1 MKYATAFTGGVQLRG
16 FENIGNIAVDIEGSG
31 DYSRGNFVGG
41 ILNSYDNNGYIIISD
56 TTTSDLV
63 GRTTGGGGIG
73 ARDDVPTFW
82 VSKLKTDI
90 SFLNL
95 VNNLP
100 VRKALRESNFAN
112 NANDLFLACDWLLQN
127 GYWTSYKAESIVDNA
142 TLVVYNSP
150 NFDIPAYQGVNRNSD
165 FTIEWWARLDV
176 DNNSVA
182 WSIGSNLTHA
192 VSIESGIMNYWID
205 GSVALSA
212 QLPQPYLGNWSYF
225 TVNRYKDSMGIF
237 QDGTALNYGPY
248 SDAIPTGGLPLYLGS
263 KGDDGVFKGK
273 MSNFRWS
280 NKTLRSI
287 PGNSFTPPTAPLN
300 ALNST
305 KLLIFQGIELSGQIR
320 DRSIRRRKYAIIN
333 DSGVYDSSNP
343 FFGVQ
348 GSIDFSYLK
357 VLTFKVDNTS
367 GTAGGATGS
376 QYTGVSGFEMYVNW
390 GDGSNIQYYP
400 LNSTQLI
407 SHRFPVAGGIFNVK
421 AYVKDPTNI
430 NYIDNSVD
438 NGNFQMLE
446 VDYSRLINVTYIN
459 LNGNNLSSTQLNKIL
474 SELVAN
480 GLSGGALD
488 ISNQTTFARPTGQGL
503 IDKDTLISR
512 GWTVE
517 IDNFVAIT
525 FNTSRTYI
533 NIGGS
538 NNFTFTTNWG
548 DGTPVEVSSDGSD
561 WYPYHIYTIAPTTAK
576 FEFSDNTLITYLQIS
591 DQPDDYIDGDISH
604 IYNLDLL
611 TQLVYLIIADNNQ
624 LTTFDSLLP
633 DSITYLNLGNNK
645 LTTFDTVLPTS
656 LTYLNL
662 SYNQLTTLDS
672 LLPDS
677 LTTLNL
683 SYNQLT
689 TLDSLLPDSLTTLNL
704 SHNQL
709 NQNSLNNILI
719 GLSASGTT
727 DGTVN
732 LTNQTPASC
741 PIGDGI
747 VAHDYLTNTLNW
759 NVLLD
764 IDCYPYVFEILFDTN
779 LGYTSSYFD
788 DELQITY
795 YYSILG
801 DFTHNHGYCLIQALT
816 ATKVIVDYG
825 DGSPYQITN
834 NENVYLSNHYYQYS
848 SGIKTIKVALS
859 DPTLFNY
866 ITIFDDPGIVGI
878 NNLNL
883 FTSLQSITINN
894 GTSLYQSSVNYILT
908 TLAGMTFSN
917 GNIFLDNQTEGSCPS
932 GDGILAKNYLLGLNN
947 NIRTDSCP
955 LLTIDLDVTTLL
967 SPSMGATFSGDNSFD
982 LSVNWGD
989 GSTSAYTGNNIV
1001 INKLYSQ
1008 LGTYSVT
1015 ISVNRRVYIKNINF
1029 APTNTITSIG
1039 EFNSLTYLN
1048 YLNVEGN
1055 KLSSLPTL
1063 SNSITYLNLS
1073 GNKFD
1078 TEAIENTINSFT
1090 GYTWETPSI
1099 DLRSQQSPEEGRLQ
1113 NTTQSQIYATSS
1125 YSTYVSLTG
1134 TGWTIYVDY
1143 APYSPITLSYNSEV
1157 CDIYNTLFTEHYFDN
1172 NLGVSV
1178 GSFLYLDDLGNTVA
1192 PNGYYARRNEQIIVV
1207 SGGTGEITE
1216 IRGCNIQYLGLETL
1230 PLSLGPCDDVY
1241 EGDDYYSKNGLMTL
1255 GETVYRLIGFSVNG
1269 VYYERL
1275 TRWYATAAISIDGR
1289 AFYAMNNGII
1299 GPYLG
1304 NCG

>member
-1 MKYATAFTGGVQLRG
+1 M
-16 FENIGNIAVDIEGSG
+16 
-31 DYSRGNFVGG
+31 
-41 ILNSYDNNGYIIISD
+41 
-56 TTTSDLV
+56 
-63 GRTTGGGGIG
+63 
-73 ARDDVPTFW
+73 
-82 VSKLKTDI
+82 
-90 SFLNL
+90 
-95 VNNLP
+95 
-100 VRKALRESNFAN
+100 
-112 NANDLFLACDWLLQN
+112 
-127 GYWTSYKAESIVDNA
+127 
-142 TLVVYNSP
+142 
-150 NFDIPAYQGVNRNSD
+150 
-165 FTIEWWARLDV
+165 
-176 DNNSVA
+176 
-182 WSIGSNLTHA
+182 
-192 VSIESGIMNYWID
+192 
-205 GSVALSA
+205 
-212 QLPQPYLGNWSYF
+212 
-225 TVNRYKDSMGIF
+225 
-237 QDGTALNYGPY
+237 
-248 SDAIPTGGLPLYLGS
+248 
-263 KGDDGVFKGK
+263 
-273 MSNFRWS
+273 
-280 NKTLRSI
+280 
-287 PGNSFTPPTAPLN
+287 
-300 ALNST
+300 
-305 KLLIFQGIELSGQIR
+305 
-320 DRSIRRRKYAIIN
+320 
-333 DSGVYDSSNP
+333 
-343 FFGVQ
+343 
-348 GSIDFSYLK
+348 
-357 VLTFKVDNTS
+357 DNTL

-400 LNSTQLI
+400 LNSTNEI
-407 SHRFPVAGGIFNVK
+407 SHVFTSYGIFNVK

-430 NYIDNSVD
+430 NYVDNSFD

-480 GLSGGALD
+480 GLSGGTLD

-533 NIGGS
+533 NIYGS
-538 NNFTFTTNWG
+538 NNFTLTTNWG

-591 DQPDDYIDGDISH
+591 DQPGDYIDGDISH

-633 DSITYLNLGNNK
+633 DSITYLNLGNNQ
-645 LTTFDTVLPTS
+645 LRTIDSVLPNS
-656 LTYLNL
+656 LTN
-662 SYNQLTTLDS
+662 
-672 LLPDS
+672 
-677 LTTLNL
+677 
-683 SYNQLT
+683 
-689 TLDSLLPDSLTTLNL
+689 LNL

-727 DGTVN
+727 NGTVN
-732 LTNQTPASC
+732 LTNQTPTSC
-741 PIGDGI
+741 PIGDGL
-747 VAHDYLTNTLNW
+747 VAQDYLTNTLNW

-788 DELQITY
+788 DEQQITY

-801 DFTHNHGYCLIQALT
+801 DLTNNRGYCLIQALT

-834 NENVYLSNHYYQYS
+834 NENVYLANHYYQYS

-883 FTSLQSITINN
+883 FTSLQYITINN

-955 LLTIDLDVTTLL
+955 LLTIDLDITTLL
-967 SPSMGATFSGDNSFD
+967 SPSMSATFSGDNSFD
-982 LSVNWGD
+982 LSVDWGD
-989 GSTSAYTGNNIV
+989 GNTSSYTGNNIV

-1015 ISVNRRVYIKNINF
+1015 ISVNRRGYIKNINF
-1029 APTNTITSIG
+1029 APTNTVTSIG
-1039 EFNSLTYLN
+1039 EFNSLTHLN

-1090 GYTWETPSI
+1090 GYTWTTPSV
-1099 DLRSQQSPEEGRLQ
+1099 DLRSQQSPEEGCLL
-1113 NTTQSQIYATSS
+1113 NTSQSQIYATSS

-1143 APYSPITLSYNSEV
+1143 CPYSPITLSYNSEV

-1216 IRGCNIQYLGLETL
+1216 IRGCNIQYLGFETL
-1230 PLSLGPCDDVY
+1230 PLSLGPCDDVN
-1241 EGDDYYSKNGLMTL
+1241 EGNDYYSKNGLMTL

>member
-1 MKYATAFTGGVQLRG
+1 MKYATAFTGGVPLIG
-16 FENIGNIAVDIEGSG
+16 FENIVNIAVDIEGSG

-56 TTTSDLV
+56 TTTADLV
-63 GRTTGGGGIG
+63 GRTTGGGGII
-73 ARDDVPTFW
+73 ARENIPTFW
-82 VSKLKTDI
+82 ASKLKTDI

-100 VRKALRESNFAN
+100 ERKASSESDFAN
-112 NANDLFLACDWLLQN
+112 NEGDLFLACDWLLQN
-127 GYWTSYKAESIVDNA
+127 DYWTSYNAESIVDNA
-142 TLVVYNSP
+142 TLVIYNSP
-150 NFDIPAYQGVNRNSD
+150 NFDIPEYLGVGVNPSD
-165 FTIEWWARLDV
+165 FTIEWWAKLDV
-176 DNNSVA
+176 DNDSVA

-192 VSIESGIMNYWID
+192 VSIESGIMKYWID

-212 QLPQPYLGNWSYF
+212 QLTRPYLENWSYF
-225 TVNRYKDSMGIF
+225 TVTRYKDGIGIF
-237 QDGTALNYGPY
+237 HDGTSLAHGPY
-248 SDAIPTGGLPLYLGS
+248 SGAIPTGGLPLYLGS
-263 KGDDGVFKGK
+263 KGNGSVFKGK
-273 MSNFRWS
+273 ISNFRWTS
-280 NKTLRSI
+280 ENLYSF
-287 PGNSFTPPTAPLN
+287 PGAGDFLQPTAPLTVL
-300 ALNST
+300 AKT
-305 KLLIFQGIELSGQIR
+305 KLLIFQGTRLRDQIK

-357 VLTFKVDNTS
+357 VITFKVDNTS
-367 GTAGGATGS
+367 GSAGGLTGS
-376 QYTGVSGFEMYVNW
+376 QYTGVSSFEMYVNW

-407 SHRFPVAGGIFNVK
+407 SHTFTSYGIFNVK

-430 NYIDNSVD
+430 NYVDNSVD

-480 GLSGGALD
+480 GLSDGTLD

-533 NIGGS
+533 NISGS
-538 NNFTFTTNWG
+538 NNFTITTNWG
-548 DGTPVEVSSDGSD
+548 DGTPVEVSSDYYD
-561 WYPYHIYTIAPTTAK
+561 LYPYHNYTIAPTTAK

-591 DQPDDYIDGDISH
+591 DQPDESIDGDISH

-624 LTTFDSLLP
+624 LRTFDSLLP

-645 LTTFDTVLPTS
+645 LTTFDSVLPTS
-656 LTYLNL
+656 LTYLYL
-662 SYNQLTTLDS
+662 GGNQLTTLDS
-672 LLPDS
+672 VLP
-677 LTTLNL
+677 T
-683 SYNQLT
+683 
-689 TLDSLLPDSLTTLNL
+689 SLTTLNL

-709 NQNSLNNILI
+709 NQNSLNDILI
-719 GLSASGTT
+719 QLSENGVSN
-727 DGTVN
+727 GTVN

-747 VAHDYLTNTLNW
+747 VAQDYLTNTLNW

-801 DFTHNHGYCLIQALT
+801 DYTHNHGYCLIQALT

-834 NENVYLSNHYYQYS
+834 NANVYLSNHYYQYS

-982 LSVNWGD
+982 LSVDWGD

-1015 ISVNRRVYIKNINF
+1015 ISVNRRGYIKNINF
-1029 APTNTITSIG
+1029 APTNTVTSIG
-1039 EFNSLTYLN
+1039 QFNSLTYLN

-1078 TEAIENTINSFT
+1078 TEAIENTISSFT
-1090 GYTWETPSI
+1090 GYTWTTPSV

-1157 CDIYNTLFTEHYFDN
+1157 CDIFNTIFTEYYFED
-1172 NLGVSV
+1172 NLGISV

-1216 IRGCNIQYLGLETL
+1216 IRGCDTQFLGSIFRPPSWVNGDE
-1230 PLSLGPCDDVY
+1230 DDAT
-1241 EGDDYYSKNGLMTL
+1241 DFYSKNGLFTL
-1255 GETVYRLIGFSVNG
+1255 GETIYIQSSPYNKLA
-1269 VYYERL
+1269 
-1275 TRWYATAAISIDGR
+1275 RWYVTGAISR
-1289 AFYAMNNGII
+1289 NRVTWYAVNNGII
-1299 GPYLG
+1299 V
-1304 NCG
+1304 

>member
-1 MKYATAFTGGVQLRG
+1 MKYATAFTGGAQLIG
-16 FENIGNIAVDIEGSG
+16 FQNIGNIAVDTNPVSG
-31 DYSRGNFVGG
+31 NYSIGNFVSG
-41 ILNSYDNNGYIIISD
+41 ILNSYDDNGYIIISD

-63 GRTTGGGGIG
+63 RRTTGGGGSAVLG
-73 ARDDVPTFW
+73 DVPTFW

-90 SFLNL
+90 SFLYL

-100 VRKALRESNFAN
+100 GRKESRDSDFAN
-112 NANDLFLACDWLLQN
+112 NAGDLFLACDWLLQN
-127 GYWTSYKAESIVDNA
+127 GYWTSYNAESIIDNS

-150 NFDIPAYQGVNRNSD
+150 NFDIPAYQGLNVNPSD
-165 FTIEWWARLDV
+165 FTIEWWAKLDV
-176 DNNSVA
+176 DNDSVA

-192 VSIESGIMNYWID
+192 VSIESGIMKYWIN

-225 TVNRYKDSMGIF
+225 TVTRYKDSIGIW
-237 QDGTALNYGPY
+237 QNGISLANGPY
-248 SDAIPTGGLPLYLGS
+248 SGAIPTGGLPLYLGS
-263 KGDDGVFKGK
+263 KGNGSVFKGK

-280 NKTLRSI
+280 DENLHAI
-287 PGNSFTPPTAPLN
+287 PGGGNFSQPTSPLTVRT
-300 ALNST
+300 ST
-305 KLLIFQGIELSGQIR
+305 KLLIFQGTSLPNQII
-320 DRSIRRRKYAIIN
+320 DRSIRRRRYAIIN
-333 DSGVYDSSNP
+333 DSGIYDSSNP
-343 FFGVQ
+343 FFGLQ

-357 VLTFKVDNTS
+357 VFTFKVDNTS
-367 GTAGGATGS
+367 GTAGGLTGS
-376 QYTGVSGFEMYVNW
+376 QYTGVSNFEMYVNW
-390 GDGSNIQYYP
+390 GDGSVIQYYP

-407 SHRFPVAGGIFNVK
+407 SHTFNSYGIFNVK

-430 NYIDNSVD
+430 NYVDNSVD

-480 GLSGGALD
+480 GLSNGTLD

-533 NIGGS
+533 NIYGS
-538 NNFTFTTNWG
+538 NNFTITTNWG
-548 DGTPVEVSSDGSD
+548 DGTPVEVFSDYSD

-611 TQLVYLIIADNNQ
+611 TQLVYLTIADNNQ
-624 LTTFDSLLP
+624 LTRFDSLLP

-645 LTTFDTVLPTS
+645 LTTFDSVLPTSLNQLRLYNNQLTSFDSVLPTS

-662 SYNQLTTLDS
+662 SN
-672 LLPDS
+672 
-677 LTTLNL
+677 NK
-683 SYNQLT
+683 
-689 TLDSLLPDSLTTLNL
+689 
-704 SHNQL
+704 L

-727 DGTVN
+727 NGTVN
-732 LTNQTPASC
+732 LSNQTPASC
-741 PIGDGI
+741 PIGDGL
-747 VAHDYLTNTLNW
+747 VAYNYLTNTLNW

-779 LGYTSSYFD
+779 LGYTSSFFD
-788 DELQITY
+788 DEQQITY
-795 YYSILG
+795 YYSILS
-801 DFTHNHGYCLIQALT
+801 DYIYNNGYCVIENST
-816 ATKVIVDYG
+816 ATKFIVDYG
-825 DGSPYQITN
+825 DGTPYQIAN
-834 NENVYLSNHYYQYS
+834 QQNVFLTHNYYS
-848 SGIKTIKVALS
+848 SGIKTIKIALS
-859 DPTLFNY
+859 DPTLVNG
-866 ITIFDDPGIVGI
+866 INIFDNPGIVGI

-883 FTSLQSITINN
+883 FTSLSYITINN

-908 TLAGMTFSN
+908 TLAGMSFSN
-917 GNIFLDNQTEGSCPS
+917 GNIFLDNQAEGVCPS

-955 LLTIDLDVTTLL
+955 VLTIDLDVTTLL
-967 SPSMGATFSGDNSFD
+967 SPSIGVTFSGNNSFD
-982 LSVNWGD
+982 LSVDWND
-989 GSTSAYTGNNIV
+989 GSTSAYTGNNIF

-1008 LGTYSVT
+1008 LGTYSVA
-1015 ISVNRRVYIKNINF
+1015 ISVSRRNYIKNINF
-1029 APTNTITSIG
+1029 APTNTVTSIG
-1039 EFNSLTYLN
+1039 QFNSLTKLN

-1063 SNSITYLNLS
+1063 SNSTTYLNLS

-1090 GYTWETPSI
+1090 GYTWTTPSV

-1113 NTTQSQIYATSS
+1113 NTAQSQIYATSS
-1125 YSTYVSLTG
+1125 YFKYVSLIG

-1143 APYSPITLSYNSEV
+1143 FPYSPITLSYNSEV

-1172 NLGVSV
+1172 NLGVFV

-1192 PNGYYARRNEQIIVV
+1192 PDGYYARRNEQIIVV

-1216 IRGCNIQYLGLETL
+1216 IRGCNIQLLGNQTL
-1230 PLSLGPCDDVY
+1230 PLSLGACDDVN

-1255 GETVYRLIGFSVNG
+1255 GETVYRLSNFVVNG
-1269 VYYERL
+1269 VNYRKL
-1275 TRWYATAAISIDGR
+1275 TRWYATAAISRGDG